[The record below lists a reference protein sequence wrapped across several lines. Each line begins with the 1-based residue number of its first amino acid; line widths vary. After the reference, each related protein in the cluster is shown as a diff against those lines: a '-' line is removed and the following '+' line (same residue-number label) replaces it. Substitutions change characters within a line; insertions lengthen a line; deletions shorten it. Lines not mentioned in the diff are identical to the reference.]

1 MSAEE
6 ESNQAVTRK
15 DLTDFRSFLL
25 DQLKVHTSE
34 LSSKFDKAMNALLVT
49 KQLKAE
55 SELKFTHPGNER
67 NYKFNLEI
75 IDVLETA
82 SKSLHEQDTAKAVQ
96 LISRLLHS
104 KRETE
109 RIGSPI
115 PPKAV
120 G

>member
-1 MSAEE
+1 MLT
-6 ESNQAVTRK
+6 VTRK
-15 DLTDFRSFLL
+15 DLTHFRSFLL
-25 DQLKVHTSE
+25 DQLKVHTSQ
-34 LSSKFDKAMNALLVT
+34 LSSKFAENALLVT

-55 SELKFTHPGNER
+55 SELKFTHPGHER

>member
-1 MSAEE
+1 MLT
-6 ESNQAVTRK
+6 VTRK
-15 DLTDFRSFLL
+15 DLTHFRSFLL

-34 LSSKFDKAMNALLVT
+34 LSSKFDKATNDAENALLVT

-55 SELKFTHPGNER
+55 SELKFTHPGHER

>member
-6 ESNQAVTRK
+6 EGDQVVTRK
-15 DLTDFRSFLL
+15 VLTDFRSFLL

-34 LSSKFDKAMNALLVT
+34 LSSKFDTATNDAESALLVT

-82 SKSLHEQDTAKAVQ
+82 SKSLHEQNTAKALQ
-96 LISRLLHS
+96 LVNHVFSSH
-104 KRETE
+104 
-109 RIGSPI
+109 
-115 PPKAV
+115 
-120 G
+120 